1 MHLLPFSY
9 TSMAI
14 FLQNSIY
21 VNKNYKYKIS
31 YKFLFYNKKKYILDF
46 KIFYR
51 SKWVWNLSLFF
62 FCQSFSILSI
72 PHFVLHR
79 LNKKCMSSFSQTSF

>member
-51 SKWVWNLSLFF
+51 SK
-62 FCQSFSILSI
+62 
-72 PHFVLHR
+72 
-79 LNKKCMSSFSQTSF
+79 